1 MTKGKDLKRHVRAR
15 MSETGESYTAA
26 RLRVLAKKKTKAKQ
40 EAHAGPDV
48 SSYPA
53 LAGKSDEAVRAKTG
67 KAWAQW
73 VDALDAIGAATLSHR
88 DIARAVVERWPE
100 IGGWWAQ
107 SVTVGYE
114 RIRGLR
120 AIGQRRTDH
129 SFEAGKSRTFA
140 VPVRALYEAF
150 AVKRRRAQ
158 WLDVEPA
165 MRTCRLD
172 TSARM
177 TWPDG
182 TSVIAYFVAKGRAK
196 STVTIQHAKLA
207 SAADVERAK
216 REWSVRLD
224 ALGAFL
230 TK

>member
-15 MSETGESYTAA
+15 MGETGESYAAA
-26 RLRVLAKKKTKAKQ
+26 RLRVLAKKATAKTTP
-40 EAHAGPDV
+40 EPAGPDV

-53 LAGKSDEAVRAKTG
+53 LAGRTDEVMRARTG
-67 KAWAQW
+67 KSWAEW
-73 VDALDAIGAATLSHR
+73 VGALDAIGASALSHR
-88 DIARAVVERWPE
+88 DIARAVMERWPE

-120 AIGQRRTDH
+120 AMGQRRSDQ

-140 VPVRALYEAF
+140 VPVRVLYEAF

-158 WLDVEPA
+158 WLDVDPA
-165 MRTCRLD
+165 MRTCRVD

-177 TWPDG
+177 TWPDA
-182 TSVIAYFVAKGRAK
+182 TSVIAYFVAKGKTK

-207 SAADVERAK
+207 SAEDVARVK
-216 REWSVRLD
+216 REWSGRLD
-224 ALGAFL
+224 ALGAFV